1 MAKFHEGVVAGMKQ
15 LSKALTQNNIEK
27 IEVML
32 AVPSR
37 ITEAV
42 KASRNP
48 GIELIHQLKKWD
60 EFNPVEFMQ
69 VIEEMNNR
77 ELLSLARK
85 IPWLNVSVIQQDA
98 PKKKTA
104 HTFINLLRDVAPDDW
119 KLIAMNLTES
129 GDTEEILN
137 CCIQEG
143 IIAKD
148 LTVLCKAMSE
158 IERKDL
164 VPKLQNYAALF
175 EGLSGEEFKNK
186 LLSEIEFEEEDNH
199 PQWKRKLREYMLLQH
214 RDVSV
219 ILDKETVALESV
231 YTPLTVIEQ
240 ESDRV
245 KPEEETTIKE
255 IEFLRNMIE
264 DKRFGG
270 RDSEDL
276 SESEINKCTRSGM
289 VDFESHISYCRT
301 EEPEVWTLIGNPGC
315 GKTFLCKYAGYNYG
329 IDNIENFQY
338 LLCIPC
344 RDTEWHAIEVARQE
358 DKEINKFIR
367 RWLHISLPLGAGWA
381 ESLSRYLMR
390 SGGESLLL
398 IIDGLDEFIKTVPF
412 DTTLLYLLLQ
422 KRVLPSATVLLTSRP
437 GAWHIISNQFGNEFK
452 INSHYQVLGFS
463 PENRDSYF
471 EKRMINESKLIDT
484 HKLFNRHEELSLLAL
499 VPVNASLFSALF
511 NDTADILAQTITDV
525 YQALIT
531 YMVKRQLSRMGL
543 REHTKVSHFHS
554 FSPEIQECIE
564 VIGEQ
569 AYNGIYDRELVCK
582 DDVPLCLGEKEFLC
596 ERLGL
601 MQEHFVVDKL
611 VGRVKV
617 WVYAHLTLQEFV
629 SAMWLS
635 YQEWTEQVMITRYL
649 VSSDELFYMF
659 KMVIRFVCGILCDK
673 AAAMISILCNKLFPR
688 TIQQIPMFYQLG
700 YDCDTVY
707 SGHNMITLT
716 NWKEF
721 LRPFLELVPIIIESK
736 PGSSHLNYVKQ
747 ILPAPLHLYFVSII
761 SPNDWHTFLQS
772 LPYLPHIQI
781 LYIYTNHIPTEQ
793 FQSLITRIH
802 LCSLNYLAL
811 IFNKKFSSTI
821 LSYTSIISNMP
832 ANVKISIELDGCNNI
847 SDSDI
852 LFPLSANQFTGSLGI
867 YKTKLSQKCINNL
880 FSKFSSI
887 QHFYYNNTY
896 TRPDWS
902 LQKLIELYKPINGL
916 YILEEMRMSYDISP
930 DIFSHFSSLQEIHLE
945 TEDAYSILPY
955 IQSFSNLT
963 YLSIQPTGSQE
974 RRKGPPR
981 PPTLSY
987 GPAGS
992 PPVYKAYEDIL
1003 KHIINNNTN
1012 TLRGIK
1018 LDCLDRIEI
1027 NSWDSILALIQ
1038 HCSKL
1043 IDLEIWYI
1051 NTRVS
1056 TFISDNTTVH
1066 YLQSLVRLYLHIIP
1080 LTSTEVYTLCDGLAY
1095 NPVIKEITIKLCRLD
1110 STSCIHLIHLIPTL
1124 PQLEILDVRGNDFN
1138 SPDPTQIK
1146 ILEQTAKEYSVNCVT

>member
-15 LSKALTQNNIEK
+15 LSKVLTLNDIAKLQ
-27 IEVML
+27 VSL

-37 ITEAV
+37 IIEAV
-42 KASRNP
+42 KASSNP
-48 GIELIHQLKKWD
+48 GSEFLLQLKKWD

-77 ELLSLARK
+77 ELLSLAKK
-85 IPWLNVSVIQQDA
+85 IPWLNVSAIQQVTTER
-98 PKKKTA
+98 KTA
-104 HTFINLLRDVAPDDW
+104 HTFINLLRDIAADDW
-119 KLIAMNLTES
+119 KLIAHNITES
-129 GDTEEILN
+129 GDTEQILN
-137 CCIQEG
+137 CCIQVG

-158 IERKDL
+158 IERNDL
-164 VPKLQNYAALF
+164 VPKIQNYAALF
-175 EGLSGEEFKNK
+175 EGLSEEEFKNK

-219 ILDKETVALESV
+219 ILDKETVALKSV
-231 YTPLTVIEQ
+231 YTPLTVIDE
-240 ESDRV
+240 ESERV

-255 IEFLRNMIE
+255 IEFLKKMTK

-270 RDSEDL
+270 RDDSDDSVSDDSDSDGEM
-276 SESEINKCTRSGM
+276 NKCTRSGM

-301 EEPEVWTLIGNPGC
+301 EKPEVWTLIGNPGC

-329 IDNIENFQY
+329 IENIENFQY

-422 KRVLPSATVLLTSRP
+422 KRILPSATVLLTSRP
-437 GAWHIISNQFGNEFK
+437 GAWYIISNQFRGQFK
-452 INSHYQVLGFS
+452 VNSHYQVLGFS

-471 EKRMINESKLIDT
+471 KRRMINESKLVDT

-543 REHTKVSHFHS
+543 REYTKVSHFHS
-554 FSPEIQECIE
+554 LSPVIQECIE

-569 AYNGIYDRELVCK
+569 AYSGIYDRELVCK
-582 DDVPLCLGEKEFLC
+582 DDVTLCLGEKEFLC

-611 VGRVKV
+611 VGRIKV

-629 SAMWLS
+629 SSMWLS
-635 YQEWTEQVMITRYL
+635 YQKWTEQCMITRYL

-673 AAAMISILCNKLFPR
+673 AAAMLAILCKKLFPR
-688 TIQQIPMFYQLG
+688 TIQQMPMFYQLG
-700 YDCDTVY
+700 YDSHSGY
-707 SGHNMITLT
+707 SGHNMIILS
-716 NWKEF
+716 NWEEF
-721 LRPFLELVPIIIESK
+721 SRLFLELVPIIIESK

-747 ILPAPLHLYFVSII
+747 IIPAPLHLYFESVI
-761 SPNDWHTFLQS
+761 SPNDWYTFLQS

-781 LYIYTNHIPTEQ
+781 IYIHTKYISTEQ
-793 FQSLITRIH
+793 FRSLITRIH
-802 LCSLNYLAL
+802 QCSLNYLAL
-811 IFNKKFSSTI
+811 TFYNTDSSTI

-832 ANVKISIELDGCNNI
+832 ANIKISIELYRCYNI

-852 LFPLSANQFTGSLGI
+852 LFPTSANQFTWSLGI
-867 YKTKLSQKCINNL
+867 HNTKLSQRRINNL

-887 QHFYYNNTY
+887 QYFYYYTNTK
-896 TRPDWS
+896 PDWS
-902 LQKLIELYKPINGL
+902 LQKLIELYKPTNGL
-916 YILEEMRMSYDISP
+916 YIREEEEIGISYDISP
-930 DIFSHFSSLQEIHLE
+930 DIFPHFSSLQEIHLE
-945 TEDAYSILPY
+945 IEDPYSVLPY
-955 IQSFSNLT
+955 IQSFFNLT
-963 YLSIQPTGSQE
+963 YLGIRPTDFQ
-974 RRKGPPR
+974 
-981 PPTLSY
+981 
-987 GPAGS
+987 
-992 PPVYKAYEDIL
+992 PVYRAYGDIL
-1003 KHIINNNTN
+1003 KHIINRNTN

-1018 LDCLDRIEI
+1018 LDYLDSIGI
-1027 NSWDSILALIQ
+1027 YSWDSILAPIQ
-1038 HCSKL
+1038 YCSKL
-1043 IDLEIWYI
+1043 IDLDIRGMI
-1051 NTRVS
+1051 TQANA
-1056 TFISDNTTVH
+1056 FISTNTTVD
-1066 YLQSLVRLYLHIIP
+1066 YLQSLVRLYLHFIS
-1080 LTSTEVYTLCDGLAY
+1080 LSSTEVYTLCDGLAY
-1095 NPVIKEITIKLCRLD
+1095 NPVIKEITIELCKLD
-1110 STSCIHLIHLIPTL
+1110 STSCIHFIHLIPTL
-1124 PQLEILDVRGNDFN
+1124 LQLEKLNVARNNLN
-1138 SPDPTQIK
+1138 SPDPSQIA
-1146 ILEQTAKEYSVNCVT
+1146 ILLQTAKEYSVYCYT

>member
-37 ITEAV
+37 IIEAV

-48 GIELIHQLKKWD
+48 GSELIHQLKKWD

-85 IPWLNVSVIQQDA
+85 IPWLNMSAMQQDTTE
-98 PKKKTA
+98 KKTA

-119 KLIAMNLTES
+119 KLIAHNITES
-129 GDTEEILN
+129 GDTEEIMN
-137 CCIQEG
+137 CCIQDG
-143 IIAKD
+143 IVAKD
-148 LTVLCKAMSE
+148 LTILCKAMSE
-158 IERKDL
+158 IERNDL
-164 VPKLQNYAALF
+164 VPKIQNYAALF
-175 EGLSGEEFKNK
+175 ECLSEEEFKNK

-255 IEFLRNMIE
+255 IEFLRKMTE
-264 DKRFGG
+264 DKRFGSFFQFQ
-270 RDSEDL
+270 SEM
-276 SESEINKCTRSGM
+276 NKCTRSGM
-289 VDFESHISYCRT
+289 VDFESHLSYCRP
-301 EEPEVWTLIGNPGC
+301 ENPEVWTLIGNPGC

-344 RDTEWHAIEVARQE
+344 RDTEWHTIEVARQE

-422 KRVLPSATVLLTSRP
+422 KRVLPSATVLITSRP
-437 GAWHIISNQFGNEFK
+437 GAWYIISNQFRGQFK
-452 INSHYQVLGFS
+452 VNSHYQVLGFS

-471 EKRMINESKLIDT
+471 KKRMINESKLVDT

-511 NDTADILAQTITDV
+511 NDTTDILAQTITDV

-569 AYNGIYDRELVCK
+569 AYSGIYDRDLVYK
-582 DDVPLCLGEKEFLC
+582 DDVTLCLGEKEFLC

-629 SAMWLS
+629 SSMWLS
-635 YQEWTEQVMITRYL
+635 YQKWTQQCMITLYL

-673 AAAMISILCNKLFPR
+673 ATAMISILCNELFPR
-688 TIQQIPMFYQLG
+688 TIQQIPMFYQLE
-700 YDCDTVY
+700 YDSISQYFREKID
-707 SGHNMITLT
+707 HKMMTLS
-716 NWKEF
+716 NWEKF

-736 PGSSHLNYVKQ
+736 PGSSHLSYVKQ
-747 ILPAPLHLYFVSII
+747 ILPAPLHLYFISAV
-761 SPNDWHTFLQS
+761 SPNDWYTFLQS

-781 LYIYTNHIPTEQ
+781 IFIHTNHISTDQ
-793 FQSLITRIH
+793 FRSLITRIH
-802 LCSLNYLAL
+802 QCSLNYLAL
-811 IFNKKFSSTI
+811 IFHSKDSSTI

-832 ANVKISIELDGCNNI
+832 ANVKISIELYRCKDI
-847 SDSDI
+847 KDSDI
-852 LFPLSANQFTGSLGI
+852 LFPPSSNQFTGSLGI
-867 YKTKLSQKCINNL
+867 HKTKLSQKCINNL

-887 QHFYYNNTY
+887 QYFYYNYY
-896 TRPDWS
+896 TKPDWS
-902 LQKLIELYKPINGL
+902 VQELIELYKPTNGL
-916 YILEEMRMSYDISP
+916 YVSERIISFNISP

-945 TEDAYSILPY
+945 TEDPYSVLPY

-963 YLSIQPTGSQE
+963 YLGIRPTG
-974 RRKGPPR
+974 
-981 PPTLSY
+981 L
-987 GPAGS
+987 
-992 PPVYKAYEDIL
+992 PPVFKPYEDIL
-1003 KHIINNNTN
+1003 KHIINKNTN

-1018 LDCLDRIEI
+1018 LDCLDRIRI
-1027 NSWDSILALIQ
+1027 SSWDSILAPIQ

-1043 IDLEIWYI
+1043 IELEICYI
-1051 NTRVS
+1051 ITRAN
-1056 TFISDNTTVH
+1056 TFISSNTTVD
-1066 YLQSLVRLYLHIIP
+1066 YLQSLVRLCLFKISLSP
-1080 LTSTEVYTLCDGLAY
+1080 TEVYTLCDGLAY
-1095 NPVIKEITIKLCRLD
+1095 NPVIKEITIEYCKLN
-1110 STSCIHLIHLIPTL
+1110 SNSCIHLIHLIPTL
-1124 PQLEILDVRGNDFN
+1124 PQLDLLDVKDNNLN
-1138 SPDPTQIK
+1138 SPDPTQIE
-1146 ILEQTAKEYSVNCVT
+1146 ILIQTAKEYSVECYT

>member
-37 ITEAV
+37 IIEAV

-48 GIELIHQLKKWD
+48 GSELIHQLKKWD

-85 IPWLNVSVIQQDA
+85 IPWLNVSATQQVTTE
-98 PKKKTA
+98 KKTA

-119 KLIAMNLTES
+119 KLIAHNITES

-158 IERKDL
+158 IERNDL
-164 VPKLQNYAALF
+164 VPKIQNYAALF

-199 PQWKRKLREYMLLQH
+199 PQWKRKLREYMLSQH

-255 IEFLRNMIE
+255 IEFLREMTQ

-270 RDSEDL
+270 FGSKYLSKSEMD
-276 SESEINKCTRSGM
+276 KCTRSGM

-301 EEPEVWTLIGNPGC
+301 EKPEVWTLIGNPGC

-344 RDTEWHAIEVARQE
+344 RDPEWHAIEVARQE

-412 DTTLLYLLLQ
+412 DTTLLFLLLQ
-422 KRVLPSATVLLTSRP
+422 KRILPSATVLLTSRP
-437 GAWHIISNQFGNEFK
+437 GAWYIISNQFRNEFK
-452 INSHYQVLGFS
+452 VNSHYQVLGFS
-463 PENRDSYF
+463 PKNRDSYF
-471 EKRMINESKLIDT
+471 KKRMINESKLVDT

-569 AYNGIYDRELVCK
+569 AYSGIYDRELVCK
-582 DDVPLCLGEKEFLC
+582 DDVTLCLGEKEFLC

-629 SAMWLS
+629 SSMWLS
-635 YQEWTEQVMITRYL
+635 YQEWTEQVMITLYL

-673 AAAMISILCNKLFPR
+673 ATAMIAILCNKLFPR

-700 YDCDTVY
+700 YDSHTKY
-707 SGHNMITLT
+707 FREKTNHNMITLS
-716 NWKEF
+716 NWEEF
-721 LRPFLELVPIIIESK
+721 LRLFLELVPIIIESK

-747 ILPAPLHLYFVSII
+747 ILPAPLHLYFDSAV
-761 SPNDWHTFLQS
+761 SPNDWYSFLQS

-781 LYIYTNHIPTEQ
+781 IYIYTTYVSTEQ

-802 LCSLNYLAL
+802 QCSLNYLAL
-811 IFNKKFSSTI
+811 TFYNKNSSTI

-832 ANVKISIELDGCNNI
+832 ANIKISIELDQCNNI

-852 LFPLSANQFTGSLGI
+852 LFPPSANQFTGSLGI
-867 YKTKLSQKCINNL
+867 YDTKLSQKCINNL
-880 FSKFSSI
+880 ISKFSSI
-887 QHFYYNNTY
+887 QYFHYYPDIK
-896 TRPDWS
+896 PDWS
-902 LQKLIELYKPINGL
+902 VQELIELYKPTNGL
-916 YILEEMRMSYDISP
+916 YIMEERISCDISP
-930 DIFSHFSSLQEIHLE
+930 DIFSLFSSLQEIHLK
-945 TEDAYSILPY
+945 TRDAYSVLPY

-963 YLSIQPTGSQE
+963 YLCIQPTSA
-974 RRKGPPR
+974 
-981 PPTLSY
+981 S
-987 GPAGS
+987 
-992 PPVYKAYEDIL
+992 PVYEAYGDIL
-1003 KHIINNNTN
+1003 KQIINKNSN

-1018 LDCLDRIEI
+1018 LDWLYSIKI
-1027 NSWDSILALIQ
+1027 NSWDSILAPIQ

-1043 IDLEIWYI
+1043 IELEIWYI
-1051 NTRVS
+1051 NTRAN
-1056 TFISDNTTVH
+1056 TFISSNTTVD
-1066 YLQSLVRLYLHIIP
+1066 YLQSLVRLYLDEIP

-1095 NPVIKEITIKLCRLD
+1095 NPVIKVITISYCELD

-1124 PQLEILDVRGNDFN
+1124 PQLEELNVTENNLN
-1138 SPDPTQIK
+1138 SPDPTQIE
-1146 ILEQTAKEYSVNCVT
+1146 ILKQTAKEYSVKWVT

>member
-1 MAKFHEGVVAGMKQ
+1 
-15 LSKALTQNNIEK
+15 
-27 IEVML
+27 ML

-37 ITEAV
+37 IIEAV

-60 EFNPVEFMQ
+60 EFNPVEFMH

-77 ELLSLARK
+77 ELITLAKK
-85 IPWLNVSVIQQDA
+85 ILWLNVSATQQVTTE
-98 PKKKTA
+98 KKTA
-104 HTFINLLRDVAPDDW
+104 HSFINLLRDVSPDDW
-119 KLIAMNLTES
+119 KLIAIDFTES
-129 GDTEEILN
+129 GDTKEILN
-137 CCIQEG
+137 CCIQDG

-148 LTVLCKAMSE
+148 LTILCKAMSE
-158 IERKDL
+158 IERNDL
-164 VPKLQNYAALF
+164 VPKIQNYAALF
-175 EGLSGEEFKNK
+175 ECLSEEEFKNK

-245 KPEEETTIKE
+245 KPEEETTTKE
-255 IEFLRNMIE
+255 IEFLRKMTQ
-264 DKRFGG
+264 DKRFGSFFQFQG
-270 RDSEDL
+270 EM
-276 SESEINKCTRSGM
+276 NKCTRSGM

-301 EEPEVWTLIGNPGC
+301 ENPEVWTLIGNPGC

-344 RDTEWHAIEVARQE
+344 RDPEWHAIEVARQE

-367 RWLHISLPLGAGWA
+367 RWLHIGLPLGAGWA

-437 GAWHIISNQFGNEFK
+437 GAWHIISNQIRGQFK
-452 INSHYQVLGFS
+452 VNSHYQVLGFS

-471 EKRMINESKLIDT
+471 KKRMINESKLVDT

-569 AYNGIYDRELVCK
+569 AYSGIYDRELVCK
-582 DDVPLCLGEKEFLC
+582 DDVTLCLGEKEFLC

-629 SAMWLS
+629 SSMWLS
-635 YQEWTEQVMITRYL
+635 YQKWTEQLMITLYL

-673 AAAMISILCNKLFPR
+673 ATAMIVSLCNKLFPR

-700 YDCDTVY
+700 YDSDTEY
-707 SGHNMITLT
+707 SEHKMITLS
-716 NWKEF
+716 NWEEF
-721 LRPFLELVPIIIESK
+721 SRIFIELVSIIFESK

-747 ILPAPLHLYFVSII
+747 IIPAPLHLYFISAVSPNYWYIHSYNHCLICHIFKYYTFSRII
-761 SPNDWHTFLQS
+761 SP
-772 LPYLPHIQI
+772 
-781 LYIYTNHIPTEQ
+781 
-793 FQSLITRIH
+793 LI
-802 LCSLNYLAL
+802 S
-811 IFNKKFSSTI
+811 
-821 LSYTSIISNMP
+821 
-832 ANVKISIELDGCNNI
+832 
-847 SDSDI
+847 
-852 LFPLSANQFTGSLGI
+852 
-867 YKTKLSQKCINNL
+867 
-880 FSKFSSI
+880 
-887 QHFYYNNTY
+887 
-896 TRPDWS
+896 
-902 LQKLIELYKPINGL
+902 
-916 YILEEMRMSYDISP
+916 
-930 DIFSHFSSLQEIHLE
+930 
-945 TEDAYSILPY
+945 
-955 IQSFSNLT
+955 SNL
-963 YLSIQPTGSQE
+963 S
-974 RRKGPPR
+974 
-981 PPTLSY
+981 
-987 GPAGS
+987 
-992 PPVYKAYEDIL
+992 
-1003 KHIINNNTN
+1003 
-1012 TLRGIK
+1012 
-1018 LDCLDRIEI
+1018 
-1027 NSWDSILALIQ
+1027 
-1038 HCSKL
+1038 
-1043 IDLEIWYI
+1043 
-1051 NTRVS
+1051 
-1056 TFISDNTTVH
+1056 
-1066 YLQSLVRLYLHIIP
+1066 
-1080 LTSTEVYTLCDGLAY
+1080 
-1095 NPVIKEITIKLCRLD
+1095 
-1110 STSCIHLIHLIPTL
+1110 
-1124 PQLEILDVRGNDFN
+1124 
-1138 SPDPTQIK
+1138 
-1146 ILEQTAKEYSVNCVT
+1146 